1 MARKTDKEDL
11 RDGTKGLQ
19 SRSPLRQQY
28 ENIKAKFPDG
38 ILLFRLGDFYET
50 FDDDAVLLSRDLDIT
65 LTSKE
70 LGKADR
76 VPLAGIPVST
86 LNSSISKLLDKGHK
100 VAICEQMES
109 DTKPGT
115 LINREIV
122 RIVTPGTILEED
134 LLPGRSNNFLVS
146 LVVQANRVGLAC
158 IDISTSEFKT
168 LELDITDLPGEL
180 DRLNPAEIIV
190 ADPDP
195 FQISIDGFDDKLSVV
210 SDRWYDLRIARAALI
225 EHFSVRDLQPYG
237 CENMDLATIAAGS
250 IVLYLQETQSIFVN
264 QIRSLST
271 ISFENTMILDSQTV
285 KTLELFQGIGTGNK
299 KGSLLELLD
308 ITKTP
313 MGSRLLRNWLGHPL
327 LKKDDI
333 DSRSRMVQ
341 WFYTSFMHRAT
352 IRSELGNVAD
362 LERLTNRVAAKIAT
376 PRDLLAI
383 HRSLI
388 SIGKLSKE
396 MAFGDDEDL
405 AINTVKGTVNG
416 WKSDAVLDYSDLIQT
431 LGHAIVED
439 PPIKIGEGQ
448 LIDWGFSHELDIL
461 RERAEEYVESILK
474 IEKEERD
481 RTQINSLK
489 IGHSRVFGYFI
500 EVTKSNL
507 SKVPDNYIRKQTIA
521 NGERYFIPLL
531 KEIEDE
537 LNQVREE
544 IERMEYQLF
553 SELLEIINAE
563 SYEILK
569 TSAAIG
575 KLDVISSFAE
585 SASLNNYKPAVFV
598 DERELKIE
606 FGRHPVVEH
615 FTSSS
620 FVPNNTS
627 LSEQI
632 PISVVTGPNMSGKST
647 YLRQVAIIAIMA
659 QIGSWVP
666 AQKLTMGIIDR
677 VFTRAGLQ
685 DDISQGRSTFMVEM
699 IETAYIL
706 HHATPNSLII
716 LDEIGRGTS
725 TYDGLSIAWAVIE
738 HIHNADELKS
748 RTLFATHYHELIPIV
763 DLMDGASNL
772 HVSVSEENGKI
783 IFLHSIVEG
792 GINRSYGLHVA
803 QIAGIPKTVVERGQ
817 ELLKIL
823 EGRSVVEDLGSSSYQ
838 PSLFKVAKDL
848 SKGERKALDLIS
860 KVVTEEMTPLQ
871 ALNFLNE
878 IKLTIDSI
886 D

>member
-1 MARKTDKEDL
+1 MARKTPVDQKNL
-11 RDGTKGLQ
+11 RDGTNGLQ

-28 ENIKAKFPDG
+28 DNIKAKFPDG

-146 LVVQANRVGLAC
+146 LVEQANRVGLAY

-180 DRLNPAEIIV
+180 NRLNPAEIIV
-190 ADPDP
+190 ADPDS

-225 EHFSVRDLQPYG
+225 KHFSVRDLQPYG
-237 CENMDLATIAAGS
+237 CESMDLATIAAGS
-250 IVLYLQETQSIFVN
+250 IILYLQETQSIFVN

-285 KTLELFQGIGTGNK
+285 KTLELFQGISTSNK
-299 KGSLLELLD
+299 SGSLLALLD

-313 MGSRLLRNWLGHPL
+313 MGSRLLRDWLGHPL
-327 LKKDDI
+327 LNVDDI
-333 DSRSRMVQ
+333 TSRNRLVG
-341 WFYTSFMHRAT
+341 WFLNSLIRRAKV
-352 IRSELGNVAD
+352 RSELGNVAD
-362 LERLTNRVAAKIAT
+362 LERLINRVAAKIAT

-383 HRSLI
+383 HRSLV
-388 SIGKLSKE
+388 SIGNLSE
-396 MAFGDDEDL
+396 ILIVDPNEEPFIDEWTSD
-405 AINTVKGTVNG
+405 TVM
-416 WKSDAVLDYSDLIQT
+416 DYKDLIQT
-431 LGHAIVED
+431 LRNAIVED
-439 PPIKIGEGQ
+439 PPMKIGEGQ
-448 LIDWGFSHELDIL
+448 LIERGFSGELDSL
-461 RERAEEYVESILK
+461 RDRAEEYVESILG

-507 SKVPDNYIRKQTIA
+507 SKVPGNYIRKQTIA

-531 KEIEDE
+531 KEIEDK
-537 LNQVREE
+537 LNEVREE
-544 IERMEYQLF
+544 IEKTEYQLF
-553 SELLEIINAE
+553 SELLEIVNAE
-563 SYEILK
+563 SYDVLK
-569 TSAAIG
+569 TSAVIG

-585 SASLNNYKPAVFV
+585 IASLNNYRPPVFV
-598 DERELKIE
+598 DERELEIE
-606 FGRHPVVEH
+606 LGRHPVVEH
-615 FTSSS
+615 FTSSN
-620 FVPNNTS
+620 FVPNDTS

-659 QIGSWVP
+659 QIGSYVP
-666 AQKLTMGIIDR
+666 AQSLTMGIIDR

-763 DLMDGASNL
+763 DLMDGASNS

-803 QIAGIPKTVVERGQ
+803 EIAGIPKSVVERGQ
-817 ELLKIL
+817 QLLKIL

-838 PSLFKVAKDL
+838 PSLFEVDKDL
-848 SKGERKALDLIS
+848 STGERKALDLIS

-878 IKLTIDSI
+878 IKLAIDNI

>member
-1 MARKTDKEDL
+1 M
-11 RDGTKGLQ
+11 
-19 SRSPLRQQY
+19 
-28 ENIKAKFPDG
+28 
-38 ILLFRLGDFYET
+38 
-50 FDDDAVLLSRDLDIT
+50 
-65 LTSKE
+65 
-70 LGKADR
+70 
-76 VPLAGIPVST
+76 
-86 LNSSISKLLDKGHK
+86 
-100 VAICEQMES
+100 
-109 DTKPGT
+109 
-115 LINREIV
+115 
-122 RIVTPGTILEED
+122 
-134 LLPGRSNNFLVS
+134 
-146 LVVQANRVGLAC
+146 
-158 IDISTSEFKT
+158 
-168 LELDITDLPGEL
+168 
-180 DRLNPAEIIV
+180 
-190 ADPDP
+190 
-195 FQISIDGFDDKLSVV
+195 
-210 SDRWYDLRIARAALI
+210 
-225 EHFSVRDLQPYG
+225 
-237 CENMDLATIAAGS
+237 
-250 IVLYLQETQSIFVN
+250 
-264 QIRSLST
+264 
-271 ISFENTMILDSQTV
+271 
-285 KTLELFQGIGTGNK
+285 
-299 KGSLLELLD
+299 
-308 ITKTP
+308 
-313 MGSRLLRNWLGHPL
+313 
-327 LKKDDI
+327 
-333 DSRSRMVQ
+333 
-341 WFYTSFMHRAT
+341 
-352 IRSELGNVAD
+352 
-362 LERLTNRVAAKIAT
+362 
-376 PRDLLAI
+376 
-383 HRSLI
+383 
-388 SIGKLSKE
+388 
-396 MAFGDDEDL
+396 
-405 AINTVKGTVNG
+405 
-416 WKSDAVLDYSDLIQT
+416 
-431 LGHAIVED
+431 
-439 PPIKIGEGQ
+439 
-448 LIDWGFSHELDIL
+448 
-461 RERAEEYVESILK
+461 
-474 IEKEERD
+474 
-481 RTQINSLK
+481 
-489 IGHSRVFGYFI
+489 
-500 EVTKSNL
+500 
-507 SKVPDNYIRKQTIA
+507 
-521 NGERYFIPLL
+521 
-531 KEIEDE
+531 
-537 LNQVREE
+537 
-544 IERMEYQLF
+544 
-553 SELLEIINAE
+553 LEIINAE

-615 FTSSS
+615 FTSSN

-838 PSLFKVAKDL
+838 PSLFKVDKDL

-878 IKLTIDSI
+878 IKLAIDSI

>member
-1 MARKTDKEDL
+1 MARNTDKENL

-109 DTKPGT
+109 DTKSGT

-146 LVVQANRVGLAC
+146 LVAQANKVGLAY

-168 LELDITDLPGEL
+168 LELDITDLSGEL
-180 DRLNPAEIIV
+180 NRLNPAEIIV
-190 ADPDP
+190 ADPDTL
-195 FQISIDGFDDKLSVV
+195 QLSINGFNDKLTIV
-210 SDRWYDLRIARAALI
+210 SERWYDLRISRAALI
-225 EHFSVRDLQPYG
+225 EHFSVRDLQSYG
-237 CENMDLATIAAGS
+237 CESMDLATIAAGS
-250 IVLYLQETQSIFVN
+250 IILYLQETQSIFVN

-299 KGSLLELLD
+299 NGSLLELLD

-313 MGSRLLRNWLGHPL
+313 MGSRLLRDWLGHPL
-327 LKKDDI
+327 LKIDDI
-333 DSRSRMVQ
+333 RSRNRLVE
-341 WFYTSFMHRAT
+341 WFLFSGIRRTK

-362 LERLTNRVAAKIAT
+362 LERLINRVAGKIAT

-388 SIGKLSKE
+388 SIGRLSGILSEDDAKE
-396 MAFGDDEDL
+396 ESYFDEPFL
-405 AINTVKGTVNG
+405 ESVV
-416 WKSDAVLDYSDLIQT
+416 DYKDLIQT
-431 LGHAIVED
+431 LGNAIVED
-439 PPIKIGEGQ
+439 PPMKIGEGP
-448 LIDWGFSHELDIL
+448 LIEIGFSGELDSL
-461 RERAEEYVESILK
+461 RDRAEGYLESILK
-474 IEKEERD
+474 IEKDERD

-531 KEIEDE
+531 KEIEDK
-537 LNQVREE
+537 LNEVREE
-544 IERMEYQLF
+544 IETLEYQLF
-553 SELLEIINAE
+553 SELLEIVHAE
-563 SYEILK
+563 SYEVLK
-569 TSAAIG
+569 TSSAIG

-585 SASLNNYKPAVFV
+585 IASLNNYKPPEFV
-598 DERELKIE
+598 DGRELNIVG
-606 FGRHPVVEH
+606 GRHPVVEH
-615 FTSSS
+615 FTSSN
-620 FVPNNTS
+620 FVPNDTS

-659 QIGSWVP
+659 QIGSFVP
-666 AQKLTMGIIDR
+666 AESLNIGIIDR

-817 ELLKIL
+817 DLLKIL
-823 EGRSVVEDLGSSSYQ
+823 EGRSVVEDLGSSFYQ
-838 PSLFKVAKDL
+838 PSLFEVDKDL
-848 SKGERKALDLIS
+848 STGERKALDLIS
-860 KVVTEEMTPLQ
+860 EVVTEEMTPLQ

-878 IKLTIDSI
+878 IKLAIDNI

>member
-1 MARKTDKEDL
+1 MARKTDKE
-11 RDGTKGLQ
+11 DGTKGLQ

-146 LVVQANRVGLAC
+146 LAVQANRVGLAY

-180 DRLNPAEIIV
+180 NRLNPAEIIV

-195 FQISIDGFDDKLSVV
+195 LQISIDGFDDKLSVV

-237 CENMDLATIAAGS
+237 CESMDLATIAAGS

-388 SIGKLSKE
+388 SIGRLSKE

-405 AINTVKGTVNG
+405 DINTVMGTVNE
-416 WKSDAVLDYSDLIQT
+416 WNSDAVLDYSDLIQT
-431 LGHAIVED
+431 LEHAIVED
-439 PPIKIGEGQ
+439 PPMKIGEGQ
-448 LIDWGFSHELDIL
+448 LIDWGFSNELDIL

-531 KEIEDE
+531 KEIEEE

-553 SELLEIINAE
+553 SELLETINAE

-569 TSAAIG
+569 TSAVIG

-585 SASLNNYKPAVFV
+585 SASLNNYKPASFV
-598 DERELKIE
+598 DKKELKME
-606 FGRHPVVEH
+606 FGRHPVVEQ

-620 FVPNNTS
+620 FVPNDTS

-763 DLMDGASNL
+763 DLMDGASNS

-838 PSLFKVAKDL
+838 PSLFKVDKDL
-848 SKGERKALDLIS
+848 STGERKALDLIS

-871 ALNFLNE
+871 ALNFLND
-878 IKLTIDSI
+878 IKLAIDSI

>member
-1 MARKTDKEDL
+1 
-11 RDGTKGLQ
+11 
-19 SRSPLRQQY
+19 
-28 ENIKAKFPDG
+28 
-38 ILLFRLGDFYET
+38 
-50 FDDDAVLLSRDLDIT
+50 
-65 LTSKE
+65 
-70 LGKADR
+70 
-76 VPLAGIPVST
+76 
-86 LNSSISKLLDKGHK
+86 
-100 VAICEQMES
+100 
-109 DTKPGT
+109 
-115 LINREIV
+115 
-122 RIVTPGTILEED
+122 
-134 LLPGRSNNFLVS
+134 
-146 LVVQANRVGLAC
+146 VGLAY

-180 DRLNPAEIIV
+180 NRLNPAEIIV

-195 FQISIDGFDDKLSVV
+195 LQISIDGFDDKLSVV

-237 CENMDLATIAAGS
+237 CESMDLATIAAGS

-388 SIGKLSKE
+388 SIGRLSKE

-405 AINTVKGTVNG
+405 DINTVMGTVNE
-416 WKSDAVLDYSDLIQT
+416 WNSDAVLDYSDLIQT
-431 LGHAIVED
+431 LEHAIVED
-439 PPIKIGEGQ
+439 PPMKIGEGQ
-448 LIDWGFSHELDIL
+448 LIDWGFSNELDIL

-531 KEIEDE
+531 KEIEEE

-553 SELLEIINAE
+553 SELLETINAE

-569 TSAAIG
+569 TSAVIG

-585 SASLNNYKPAVFV
+585 SASLNNYKPASFV
-598 DERELKIE
+598 DKKELKME
-606 FGRHPVVEH
+606 FGRHPVVEQ

-620 FVPNNTS
+620 FVPNDTS

-763 DLMDGASNL
+763 DLMDGASNS

-838 PSLFKVAKDL
+838 PSLFKVDKDL
-848 SKGERKALDLIS
+848 STGERKALDLIS

-871 ALNFLNE
+871 ALNFLND
-878 IKLTIDSI
+878 IKLAIDSI